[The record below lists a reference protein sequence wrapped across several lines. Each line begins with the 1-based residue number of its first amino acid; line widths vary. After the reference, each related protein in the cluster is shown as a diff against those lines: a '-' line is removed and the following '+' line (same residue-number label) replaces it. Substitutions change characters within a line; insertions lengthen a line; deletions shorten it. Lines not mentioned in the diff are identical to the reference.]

1 MLIVYIIILT
11 LFIAN
16 INKFIKIF
24 LKNGF
29 VNSNFKLNTFVEPIL
44 RVFNAY
50 KYKKYDIIYHIN
62 Q

>member
-16 INKFIKIF
+16 IKKFIEIF

-44 RVFNAY
+44 RVFDAY
-50 KYKKYDIIYHIN
+50 KYKTYDIKYDIN